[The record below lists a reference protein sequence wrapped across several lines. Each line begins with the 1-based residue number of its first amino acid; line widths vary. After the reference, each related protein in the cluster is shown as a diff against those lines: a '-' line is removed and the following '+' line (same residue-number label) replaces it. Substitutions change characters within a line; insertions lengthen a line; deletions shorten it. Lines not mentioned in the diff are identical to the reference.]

1 MTIVD
6 LTVELSGD
14 TYSPPSVN
22 KQLGIHVATKTPG
35 FWQATSVD
43 LMLHSGSHVDFTKH
57 YREDGSTADQVTL
70 DQVSGEA
77 IVIDLGDL
85 EPNTAITSSLL
96 AARAPELRAND
107 LIIVRTGWT
116 DEAWGDFPRY
126 YVDSPWC
133 EPEAAEWLVS
143 HRPKAVG
150 FDCFSEYAARLPD
163 YQPADFHVHRIVG
176 DAGAILMQ
184 QLTRLDRVPAGERFT
199 FYAPFLAVTG
209 AEGAPA
215 RFFAVLD

>member
-1 MTIVD
+1 MSIVD
-6 LTVELSGD
+6 LTVGLSGD
-14 TYSPPSVN
+14 TVSPPSVN
-22 KQLGIHVATKTPG
+22 KRLGIHVATKTPG

-57 YREDGSTADQVTL
+57 YREDGQTADQVSL

-77 IVIDLGDL
+77 IVIDLSDL
-85 EPNTAITSSLL
+85 EPNTGITSELL
-96 AARAPELRAND
+96 AARAPELRAGD
-107 LIIVRTGWT
+107 LILVRTGWT
-116 DEAWGDFPRY
+116 DQAWGQFPRY
-126 YVDSPWC
+126 YVESPWC

-143 HRPKAVG
+143 QHPKAVG

-184 QLTRLDRVPAGERFT
+184 QLTRLHLLPVGERVRF
-199 FYAPFLAVTG
+199 FAPFLAIDG